1 MSVARAWM
9 LRVCTGVMIGTVG
22 AGCSSTGTVTRP
34 VSPALVADEQALA
47 LPPPGGPA
55 IIGVVERTRGNGVEQ
70 TISLATT
77 ARVTGQ
83 NYLKIEFFGPDVSR
97 GESAAFRTINER
109 AILSEAAAAVPGV
122 GLSRRSTFLQ
132 NSYGPFAYAA
142 GRSAFGDTCIYAW
155 QQIRAGTASD
165 GIGRNFGT
173 IQVRWRLCDAFASEE
188 QLLSAIYGYT
198 ITGTFDGKAWNP
210 FGEPNRVD
218 PRLGETG
225 YPIYPQNGARL
236 AGLPMGYAGGI
247 DLRST
252 ATISAR
258 PVRSTVEAPQPA
270 GKNEAREA
278 GPRVPSPDQLTTRAA
293 AEASAA
299 TQEQHTAKR
308 PTVMVPSPKGLST
321 PQP

>member
-1 MSVARAWM
+1 
-9 LRVCTGVMIGTVG
+9 MIGTVG

>member
-1 MSVARAWM
+1 
-9 LRVCTGVMIGTVG
+9 
-22 AGCSSTGTVTRP
+22 VTRP

-47 LPPPGGPA
+47 LPPPRAVPA

-83 NYLKIEFFGPDVSR
+83 NYLKIEFYGPDVSR
-97 GESAAFRTINER
+97 GESATFRTINER
-109 AILSEAAAAVPGV
+109 AILGEAAAAVPGV
-122 GLSRRSTFLQ
+122 RLARRSTFLQ

-198 ITGTFDGKAWNP
+198 ITGTLRREGLESLRRTQSRRSPPRRDGIPYLPSKRRKACRP
-210 FGEPNRVD
+210 A
-218 PRLGETG
+218 
-225 YPIYPQNGARL
+225 NGVCRRDRPPL
-236 AGLPMGYAGGI
+236 HGNHF
-247 DLRST
+247 ST
-252 ATISAR
+252 ARAQHRRGTA
-258 PVRSTVEAPQPA
+258 AC
-270 GKNEAREA
+270 GKE
-278 GPRVPSPDQLTTRAA
+278 
-293 AEASAA
+293 
-299 TQEQHTAKR
+299 
-308 PTVMVPSPKGLST
+308 
-321 PQP
+321 